1 MNIPCDETETVT
13 EAEVAE
19 YLRRHPDFFVRHS
32 VLLSELELPHD
43 TGPATSLI
51 ERQVAV
57 LRHLNRQ
64 YREQLQ
70 ELVRI
75 ARDND
80 RLIERL
86 QQLTLSLLDTDHFD
100 RLVHLLRQAL
110 HADFQADAA
119 VLHLTGVDPAP
130 LPAFEDDGFLRITTH
145 GAADGPPPEL
155 CKIINRR
162 QPVCGRFNETLLH
175 YLFGEQA
182 GTVASAAL
190 LPLHLGSG
198 EDGISGLLAIGSRD
212 LRRFH
217 AEMGTAYLRHMGE
230 LIGRRLHPH
239 LTPAP
244 GSVEHGPA

>member
-1 MNIPCDETETVT
+1 MTIPDNETGTVT
-13 EAEVAE
+13 ETEVAA
-19 YLRRHPDFFVRHS
+19 YLKRHPDFFVRHG

-86 QQLTLSLLDTDHFD
+86 QQLTLSLLDTDDFH
-100 RLVHLLRQAL
+100 RLVDLLRQAL
-110 HADFQADAA
+110 HTDFQADAA
-119 VLHLTGVDPAP
+119 VLHLMGVDPAP
-130 LPAFEDDGFLRITTH
+130 LPALEDGGFLRITTH
-145 GAADGPPPEL
+145 GAADGPPSEL
-155 CKIINRR
+155 RKIVNRR
-162 QPVCGRFNETLLH
+162 QPVCGRFNATLLR

-198 EDGISGLLAIGSRD
+198 EDGISGLLAIGSQD

-230 LIGRRLHPH
+230 LIGRRLYPH
-239 LTPAP
+239 LMPAP
-244 GSVEHGPA
+244 AGVEHSPA